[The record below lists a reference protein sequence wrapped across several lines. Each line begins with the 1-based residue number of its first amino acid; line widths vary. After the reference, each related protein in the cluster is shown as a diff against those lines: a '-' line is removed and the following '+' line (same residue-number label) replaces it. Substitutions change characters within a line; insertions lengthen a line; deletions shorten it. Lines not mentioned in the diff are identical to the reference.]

1 VRGDVLRDPLRVA
14 LDSADVL
21 RRERVEEVEA
31 EEVEA
36 ALVRGPAPLHR
47 LAVFT
52 EYRHLDPAEVQ
63 VEAGAPDHVCD
74 IQHAAVLEGRK
85 TVPYA
90 DRLRSAGDAGGV
102 QIPRLHPDARCA
114 LRQYRW
120 PDLPPERGP
129 QRQHVREDELED
141 RVHKTRPASLD
152 PDGDL
157 ALVPAGEPR
166 AVGRRHIHCDVRP
179 GIPGADEKNAARL
192 EGRRMQV
199 PARLQLRGT
208 RTEHGGDL
216 GQGGRRVEPGCD
228 DDVFRL
234 EPPIARIGD
243 EPISVLRETV
253 DLGAQ
258 LNGQLES
265 I

>member
-1 VRGDVLRDPLRVA
+1 WVLPRRAAHLLAVRGDVLRDPLRVA

-90 DRLRSAGDAGGV
+90 DRLRNALDACGL
-102 QIPRLHPDARCA
+102 QILRLHPDARCA

-192 EGRRMQV
+192 ELRRIAVSARVHLHDARIELGRE
-199 PARLQLRGT
+199 LWHRG
-208 RTEHGGDL
+208 RPVD
-216 GQGGRRVEPGCD
+216 PGCD
-228 DDVFRL
+228 DDVLRL
-234 EPPIARIGD
+234 EPPIAR
-243 EPISVLRETV
+243 
-253 DLGAQ
+253 LG
-258 LNGQLES
+258 
-265 I
+265 